1 MTRYAAFLRA
11 INVGGH
17 NVKMDR
23 LRALFTASGCTDV
36 TTYIASGNVMFSAED
51 SGAAELEARVEA
63 GLAEALGYAVATF
76 LRTPQELARLLDA
89 DPLRAV
95 ADATGTT
102 VYVGFTRRALSAGE
116 AERVLALGSIED
128 GIAVQGSEILWT
140 RTGRYSDSQL
150 TGATFE
156 RALGRA
162 VTFRNDRTVRKVAE
176 KLGS

>member
-23 LRALFTASGCTDV
+23 LRALFAEFGCAEVSTH
-36 TTYIASGNVMFSAED
+36 IASGNVMFSAAD
-51 SGAAELEARVEA
+51 PGAPELEARIEA
-63 GLAEALGYAVATF
+63 GLEGALGYGVATF
-76 LRTPQELARLLDA
+76 LRTPEELAAILEA
-89 DPLRAV
+89 APLSEAPEG
-95 ADATGTT
+95 AT
-102 VYVGFTRRALSAGE
+102 VYIGFTRGPLTPAE
-116 AERVLALGSIED
+116 AERVVALGGAED
-128 GIAVQGSEILWT
+128 SVNVEGSQIYWSPG
-140 RTGRYSDSQL
+140 GRFSHSKL

-176 KLGS
+176 KLAL